1 MVYTCTCSDVFCLF
15 PPAECYT
22 TAQDVLNAAQERL
35 APRVRQVLEGVA
47 ANTEGLKSEEPTGQK
62 AGSTTTAEVNP
73 ALRGV
78 SQKLLEKVQW
88 VNDV

>member
-1 MVYTCTCSDVFCLF
+1 M
-15 PPAECYT
+15 
-22 TAQDVLNAAQERL
+22 
-35 APRVRQVLEGVA
+35 LEGVA
-47 ANTEGLKSEEPTGQK
+47 ANTEGEKSEEPTGQK

>member
-1 MVYTCTCSDVFCLF
+1 MVYTCTCSGVFWSV
-15 PPAECYT
+15 AECYT

-47 ANTEGLKSEEPTGQK
+47 ANTEGEKSEEPTGQK

>member
-1 MVYTCTCSDVFCLF
+1 MHHHLF
-15 PPAECYT
+15 PPAERYT

-47 ANTEGLKSEEPTGQK
+47 ANAEGGKSEEAVSQE
-62 AGSTTTAEVNP
+62 AGGSTTAEVNP

-78 SQKLLEKVQW
+78 SQKLLEKVHVQCM
-88 VNDV
+88 